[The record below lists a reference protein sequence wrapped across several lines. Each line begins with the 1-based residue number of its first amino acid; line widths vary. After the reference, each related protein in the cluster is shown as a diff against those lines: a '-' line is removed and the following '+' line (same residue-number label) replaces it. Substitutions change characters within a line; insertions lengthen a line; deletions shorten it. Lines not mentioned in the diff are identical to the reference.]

1 MLFKEQDVQKQI
13 KPHDYLEMGLNP
25 SISKEIWALSVE
37 GTEAWAGS
45 VKRSGYILST
55 VYLKPLIFQSL
66 VSGGLSLEYDA
77 HRKLIKYT
85 R

>member
-13 KPHDYLEMGLNP
+13 KPHDYLAMGLNP

-45 VKRSGYILST
+45 IKRSGYIST
-55 VYLKPLIFQSL
+55 VYLKTLIFQSL
-66 VSGGLSLEYDA
+66 ESDGLSLEYDA
-77 HRKLIKYT
+77 HRKLIKYAK
-85 R
+85 